1 MLLNSHIYSSQLA
14 SSSLSYSTTYPTY
27 QPQAYASQ
35 HASSNLSF
43 STTSPNAVDPPT
55 NTPDITYASLT
66 PVSLADCSL
75 MTSTTILNSAGHSVS
90 DGFNGSHNLA
100 VVQADSTLNEE
111 AISGVTSPEKRQ
123 VGRNITNNLKKK
135 QMAKKFYIRL
145 LQT

>member
-1 MLLNSHIYSSQLA
+1 MGPS
-14 SSSLSYSTTYPTY
+14 
-27 QPQAYASQ
+27 
-35 HASSNLSF
+35 
-43 STTSPNAVDPPT
+43 T

-75 MTSTTILNSAGHSVS
+75 KTSTTILNSAGHSVS

-135 QMAKKFYIRL
+135 HMAMVLYSTPPDLRIL
-145 LQT
+145 LRMLVNVAPQAPKMK